1 MMKRGSAKAGPLFCF
16 RAADRIS
23 CEIKNLQFPKVNI
36 IVHILHI
43 HFDWCIIGNAKQR
56 RSILVGSAGSQVGPK
71 NPMKGISMKSLVS
84 AFYAQFRV
92 DAGG

>member
-16 RAADRIS
+16 RAADRIF

-56 RSILVGSAGSQVGPK
+56 RSILVGAA
-71 NPMKGISMKSLVS
+71 VS
-84 AFYAQFRV
+84 
-92 DAGG
+92 

>member
-1 MMKRGSAKAGPLFCF
+1 MKLLYIIEKILVYSY
-16 RAADRIS
+16 
-23 CEIKNLQFPKVNI
+23 NLCYYLI
-36 IVHILHI
+36 
-43 HFDWCIIGNAKQR
+43 R
-56 RSILVGSAGSQVGPK
+56 RCSILVKTADSQVGPK